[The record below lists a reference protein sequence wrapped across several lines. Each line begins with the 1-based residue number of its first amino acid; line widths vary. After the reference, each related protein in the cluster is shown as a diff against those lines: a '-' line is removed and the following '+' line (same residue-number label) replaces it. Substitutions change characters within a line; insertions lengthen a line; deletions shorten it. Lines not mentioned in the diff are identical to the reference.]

1 MKVLVVLGGTLLIV
15 DDREN
20 EVLQHALIATLGDSL
35 YDDDGQVRIARLP
48 SGDYVM
54 GKWGIEAK
62 EINDF
67 YRSIVGI
74 ARNNNLSKQLA
85 ELCMGFDVP
94 ILAIYGSQIKPY
106 FKKRVGNKIIARE
119 VAKQRRVMKSYKMA
133 LYARFPKIRLIEFAT
148 MNEFVEWLA
157 VSHTRLAASAALSI
171 PDYMEDVRCDS
182 NDVRV
187 VALSAIPGVGD
198 KIAQRLLEKFGSL
211 KAILMSKVTQKD
223 LMDVS
228 GVGRVTAKRILMLRE
243 KW

>member
-1 MKVLVVLGGTLLIV
+1 MLIV

-20 EVLQHALIATLGDSL
+20 EVLKHALIATLGDSL
-35 YDDDGQVRIARLP
+35 YDEKGQVRVARLP

-74 ARNNNLSKQLA
+74 ARNNNLNKQLA
-85 ELCMGFDVP
+85 ELCQNFDVP

-106 FKKRVGNKIIARE
+106 FGKKRVGNKIIARE

-133 LYARFPKIRLIEFAT
+133 LYARFPKIRLIEFST

-157 VSHTRLAASAALSI
+157 VSHTRLAAGAALSI

-187 VALSAIPGVGD
+187 IALSAIPGIGD
-198 KIAQRLLEKFGSL
+198 KIAIRLLEKFGSL
-211 KAILMSKVTQKD
+211 KAIMMSKVTQKD
-223 LMDVS
+223 LMEVN